1 MCVYLKCKHQNQTEM
16 KKVLLAL
23 LIFTLICLC
32 SPVGWGILILFWAFV
47 VAVCEFIWA
56 GIVALFAG
64 IIAGGF
70 WALIAIIGIIVFIIS
85 VISIIC
91 G

>member
-16 KKVLLAL
+16 KKLLLAI
-23 LIFTLICLC
+23 LIFCIICLF

-47 VAVCEFIWA
+47 VALFEFIWA

-70 WALIAIIGIIVFIIS
+70 WALIAIIGIVVFIIS
-85 VISIIC
+85 IISIVS
-91 G
+91 

>member
-1 MCVYLKCKHQNQTEM
+1 M
-16 KKVLLAL
+16 KNFLLIL

-32 SPVGWGILILFWAFV
+32 SPVGWGILILFWAFI
-47 VAVCEFIWA
+47 VAICEFIWA

-64 IIAGGF
+64 IVAGGF
-70 WALIAIIGIIVFIIS
+70 WALIAIIGIIVFFIII
-85 VISIIC
+85 VSIIC

>member
-1 MCVYLKCKHQNQTEM
+1 MRK
-16 KKVLLAL
+16 LLIAL
-23 LIFTLICLC
+23 LVITLICMC
-32 SPVGWGILILFWAFV
+32 FPMGWLALMFIWAFI

-64 IIAGGF
+64 IVAGGF
-70 WALIAIIGIIVFIIS
+70 WALIAIIGIIVFIVSI
-85 VISIIC
+85 ISIIC

>member
-1 MCVYLKCKHQNQTEM
+1 M
-16 KKVLLAL
+16 KKILLAL
-23 LIFTLICLC
+23 VIFTLICLC

-56 GIVALFAG
+56 GVAALFAS
-64 IIAGGF
+64 IVAGGF
-70 WALIAIIGIIVFIIS
+70 WAVITIIAIIVFIIS
-85 VISIIC
+85 IISIIC